1 MEGTE
6 LLQRQKTTLRSLVI
20 IALFLLCP
28 IGKHLGISLGWELHF
43 YCNLILLM
51 KCSRKKKEKKNHPE
65 QSLSY
70 MANDG
75 SFSFIFHLQEFGP
88 TCTYLD

>member
-28 IGKHLGISLGWELHF
+28 IGKASWNFLGLGAP
-43 YCNLILLM
+43 LL
-51 KCSRKKKEKKNHPE
+51 
-65 QSLSY
+65 L
-70 MANDG
+70 
-75 SFSFIFHLQEFGP
+75 
-88 TCTYLD
+88 